1 MSTHIQIDCPNCR
14 RSLKVR
20 REYIGKN
27 VSCKHC
33 GIAFKIPSPP
43 EGDLPAP
50 AAQETGAAGRD
61 GAELLTLR
69 QNLDKA
75 LAELG
80 HQHAEN
86 AALRE
91 QLVRKSEQDGERGR
105 LHAE

>member
-33 GIAFKIPSPP
+33 GIAFRIPSPP
-43 EGDLPAP
+43 EEDIPAP
-50 AAQETGAAGRD
+50 AAQEAGAVGRD
-61 GAELLTLR
+61 DAELLALR

-86 AALRE
+86 ESLRE
-91 QLVRKSEQDGERGR
+91 QLARKAQQDGERER
-105 LHAE
+105 LQAE